1 MRIVQVLPS
10 LEGGEVALTALEFA
24 QELVKQ
30 GHESIVI
37 SAGGELVSRL
47 QLHGS
52 RHITLPLG
60 QSSLLRNLI
69 MKRRLRTHLKS
80 LQPDVLHARG
90 PYPARIARAA
100 WKGLPDSQRP
110 RLVTSI
116 HEVPSR
122 GLFRGRLSNRAL
134 AAGERVVA
142 ASGGL
147 AAHLR
152 QRFNSVLGER
162 EPQVI
167 YRGVNTRELD
177 KNAPVSGLWHQKIL
191 NDYPQLEGKHW
202 LLLPAKVAPGQGH
215 ERFLE
220 MLAAISLERDDVF
233 GVIVGEIPP
242 GGEKFAL
249 RMERRAQQMGLSE
262 KVLFL
267 GARRD
272 MREFYASARITFDL
286 AQKPQSS
293 GRIVTEALA
302 MNCPVVCI
310 KGRGAAAEVA
320 ELCFPQGVVEE
331 SSVEALVSAALS
343 ILSGAQPIR
352 FAGFSL
358 TETTQQA
365 LSLYEVLCGRD
376 TPASG
381 SL

>member
-52 RHITLPLG
+52 RHIGMPLE
-60 QSSLLRNLI
+60 QSSLLRNLL
-69 MKRRLRTHLKS
+69 MRRRLRAHLKS
-80 LQPDVLHARG
+80 LQPDVVHARG
-90 PYPARIARAA
+90 PFPARIARGA
-100 WKGLPDSQRP
+100 WKGLPEGQRP

-116 HEVPSR
+116 HELPPK
-122 GLFRGRLSNRAL
+122 GLIRGRLSNRAM

-142 ASGGL
+142 ASGAL
-147 AAHLR
+147 AVYLK
-152 QRFNSVLGER
+152 QRFSAALGEC

-177 KNAPVSGLWHQKIL
+177 KNAPVSGLWHQRIL

-249 RMERRAQQMGLSE
+249 RMERQAQQMGLSE

-267 GARRD
+267 GPRRD

-286 AQKPQSS
+286 AEKPQSS
-293 GRIVTEALA
+293 GRVVTEALA

-310 KGRGAAAEVA
+310 EGRGAAAEVA
-320 ELCFPQGVVEE
+320 GVCFPQGVVGENT
-331 SSVEALVSAALS
+331 VQALVATGLS
-343 ILSGAQPIR
+343 ILAGAQPIR
-352 FAGFSL
+352 FSGFSL
-358 TETTQQA
+358 VETTQQA
-365 LSLYEVLCGRD
+365 LALYKVLCGGES
-376 TPASG
+376 PASA
-381 SL
+381 SP

>member
-1 MRIVQVLPS
+1 MRILQVLPS

-47 QLHGS
+47 ELHGS
-52 RHITLPLG
+52 RHIAMPIAE
-60 QSSLLRNLI
+60 SSLLRNLLLG
-69 MKRRLRTHLKS
+69 RRLRAQLRA

-100 WKGLPDSQRP
+100 WKGLPENQRP

-116 HEVPSR
+116 HEVPTA
-122 GLFRGRLSNRAL
+122 GLFRGRLSNRAM
-134 AAGERVVA
+134 ASGEVVVA
-142 ASGGL
+142 ASSVL
-147 AAHLR
+147 ASYLR
-152 QRFNSVLGER
+152 QRYSKLLGER

-177 KNAPVSGLWHQKIL
+177 SNAKVSGHWHQRIL
-191 NDYPQLEGKHW
+191 NDFPQLEGKHW
-202 LLLPAKVAPGQGH
+202 FLLPARVAPGQGQ

-233 GVIVGEIPP
+233 GLVVGDIPE
-242 GGEKFAL
+242 GGEKFA
-249 RMERRAQQMGLSE
+249 RRLEQRALQMGLSE

-267 GARRD
+267 GPRRD

-286 AQKPQSS
+286 ADKPLSN
-293 GRIVTEALA
+293 GRVVSEALA

-310 KGRGAAAEVA
+310 EGRGAAAEIA
-320 ELCFPQGVVEE
+320 GRCFPRGVVANNT
-331 SSVEALVSAALS
+331 VAALVAAGLE
-343 ILSGAQPIR
+343 ILTQPLAIH

-358 TETTQQA
+358 TETTQYT
-365 LSLYEVLCGRD
+365 LSLYEKLCGAGC
-376 TPASG
+376 PAVSA
-381 SL
+381 S